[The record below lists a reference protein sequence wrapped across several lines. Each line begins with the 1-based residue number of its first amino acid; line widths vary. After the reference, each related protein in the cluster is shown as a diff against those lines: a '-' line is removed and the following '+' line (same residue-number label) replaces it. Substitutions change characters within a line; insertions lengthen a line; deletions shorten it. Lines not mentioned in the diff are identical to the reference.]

1 MIMAGAGGGGDY
13 QLKVGLQWLGAGV
26 PGMPGG
32 AAEGGIAGPQGKM
45 QSEKRAEIVRD
56 KEKTEFL
63 KRQTK
68 TGMQHFRSTFGI
80 NIGIAAILKQ
90 SQIFTG
96 TIGTLFQI
104 LGAFIDVILMAFMPI
119 IVPAL
124 KLMAKLIPYIK
135 KAAENTVGNIIKLL
149 GVIKTGFAWLG
160 KHFGDRIIGWL
171 KSGFM
176 NLIAYFFVFTFLA
189 RITGMQKLWFQ
200 FLKATLISP
209 LLKVLGHILVAVGL
223 SKLGGRALASRGWF
237 GARAGVTA
245 AAGTGAAAGVGARGG
260 VAAVGGTTASR
271 MVSRIGLATTTGL
284 PAAGGGRMAQLG
296 ARMAPLGRFAR
307 FGGGAPMAVAASGM
321 YAYGDI
327 KEKRY
332 ATGAGRM
339 IGGTVG
345 AIGGGIVGGTV
356 GAGVGGVL
364 GSVVPVLGTA
374 VGAGIGGTVGTMVG
388 AGVGGWG
395 GQKLGGF
402 IGKKFEK
409 GGDWR
414 GGSGTENVVSDAAA
428 DNMGRKIADAVKSN
442 LGEQR
447 EAQSNLIDY
456 AATPRQ
462 NVISPSNWPPL
473 THAEFK
479 AKYGWAPGEG
489 RR

>member
-1 MIMAGAGGGGDY
+1 
-13 QLKVGLQWLGAGV
+13 
-26 PGMPGG
+26 MPGG

-63 KRQTK
+63 KKQTK

-135 KAAENTVGNIIKLL
+135 KAAENTVGNVIKLL
-149 GVIKTGFAWLG
+149 ALTKSLLGGLG
-160 KHFGDRIIGWL
+160 KIIPDRLIGWF

-176 NLIAYFFVFTFLA
+176 NLLAYFFVFTFLA
-189 RITGMQKLWFQ
+189 RITGMQKIWFQ

-245 AAGTGAAAGVGARGG
+245 AAGGAAAGGGAAAARGG
-260 VAAVGGTTASR
+260 ASGAAAVGGTTASR
-271 MVSRIGLATTTGL
+271 MVARIGLATTTGL

-321 YAYGDI
+321 YAYKDI

-402 IGKKFEK
+402 IGKKFET

-414 GGSGTENVVSDAAA
+414 SKPLSVSSHMERVEGDKHYQ
-428 DNMGRKIADAVKSN
+428 DIGKPIADAVKEHLDKQQTIHPTQVDYDKAIIASYRN
-442 LGEQR
+442 R
-447 EAQSNLIDY
+447 EALAREMGN
-456 AATPRQ
+456 
-462 NVISPSNWPPL
+462 
-473 THAEFK
+473 
-479 AKYGWAPGEG
+479 
-489 RR
+489 